1 MPFVQI
7 HLPATFTQA
16 QKKTIAISVQ
26 ESLVAIF
33 NVPEKDY
40 FQVINVLS
48 EGHLIHPDTYLG
60 ISYSDQMVYIYITC
74 AVGRTKEM
82 KQALYA
88 AIAEKIA
95 TGAGVNINDVFIMLN
110 EIPWEN
116 WSFGQGQTQMIHK
129 STT

>member
-7 HLPATFTQA
+7 YLPATFTSA
-16 QKKTIAISVQ
+16 QKKTISVSIQ

-40 FQVINVLS
+40 FQVINILS
-48 EGHLIHPDTYLG
+48 DGHLIHSDSYLD
-60 ISYSDQMVYIYITC
+60 IPHTDQMVYIYITC
-74 AVGRTKEM
+74 ALSRTKEM

-88 AIAEKIA
+88 SIAQKIA
-95 TGAGVNINDVFIMLN
+95 AGAAVNINDVFIILN

-116 WSFGQGQTQMIHK
+116 WSFGQGKAQMIHK
-129 STT
+129 STG

>member
-16 QKKTIAISVQ
+16 QKKTISISIQ
-26 ESLVAIF
+26 ESLTTIF

-48 EGHLIHPDTYLG
+48 EGHLIHPDAYLD
-60 ISYSDQMVYIYITC
+60 ISYTDQMVYIYITC
-74 AVGRTKEM
+74 GTGRTKEM

-95 TGAGVNINDVFIMLN
+95 VGAEININDVFIMLN
-110 EIPWEN
+110 ETPWEN
-116 WSFGQGQTQMIHK
+116 WSFGQGKAQMIHK
-129 STT
+129 STS